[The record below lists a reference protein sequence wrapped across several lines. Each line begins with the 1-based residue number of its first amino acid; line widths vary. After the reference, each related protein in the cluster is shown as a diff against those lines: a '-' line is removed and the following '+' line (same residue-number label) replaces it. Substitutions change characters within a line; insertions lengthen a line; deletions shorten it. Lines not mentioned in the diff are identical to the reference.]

1 VLLKSSETGRPCR
14 RGSCLHPRLARQ
26 RAGQPS
32 LALDRGAA
40 ARACDTAL
48 RAGAAISGCRQI
60 YKPGH
65 RVPKAGLMLMDLQT
79 SPNAQPE
86 QDLDVPRARLRKPDG
101 RAQCLDH
108 ALRARFD
115 PARQR
120 QRRRGWVRPGLD
132 DEAGAED
139 ARPYDAVEG
148 SAARAGLRITSTFPA
163 SRTMDSSWRIR
174 ADKAACRRAAAR

>member
-1 VLLKSSETGRPCR
+1 M
-14 RGSCLHPRLARQ
+14 
-26 RAGQPS
+26 
-32 LALDRGAA
+32 
-40 ARACDTAL
+40 
-48 RAGAAISGCRQI
+48 
-60 YKPGH
+60 
-65 RVPKAGLMLMDLQT
+65 PKAGLMLMDLQT

-132 DEAGAED
+132 DEQELKTPD
-139 ARPYDAVEG
+139 RTTRWKDLP
-148 SAARAGLRITSTFPA
+148 RAQA
-163 SRTMDSSWRIR
+163 
-174 ADKAACRRAAAR
+174 